1 MRAGRM
7 TELRH
12 VACNY
17 KLAVRVGNLAAAGYG
32 VIGKDCSY
40 LETPPTPSPSPTAS
54 STFPPEPIFQRVIR
68 IIDVPAGAHLPT
80 SHPDPWDDSSEDG
93 LRRERR

>member
-1 MRAGRM
+1 MGVLEVEAN
-7 TELRH
+7 
-12 VACNY
+12 C

-40 LETPPTPSPSPTAS
+40 LETPPTLSPSPTAS
-54 STFPPEPIFQRVIR
+54 STFPPEPIFRRVIPWIR
-68 IIDVPAGAHLPT
+68 MTRWKMGSGGNVD
-80 SHPDPWDDSSEDG
+80 DPDDSLEDG